1 MTTSPAPS
9 PPAASAHETG
19 AVPTGL
25 VSKHRIEALTDGLYA
40 IAMTLLVIELKLGG
54 EHGAITTAQ
63 QLNHALAA
71 LFPKM
76 LAWIISF
83 FVLAFFWLGHHRLF
97 QHVRLVDAQMLWA
110 NIAMLCAASLMPFS
124 SALVGEY
131 AGAFTSQCFY
141 AINLAVLAL
150 TALWMLYIARKT
162 PALLIAPLADSVFIP
177 SRFRIVSLIVLCAAA
192 IIIGWFAAP
201 FATIVFAAMPIV
213 SYVSRS
219 LAAKA
224 QAAETASG

>member
-1 MTTSPAPS
+1 MTTPS
-9 PPAASAHETG
+9 PSPSHAESGIRSHSISS
-19 AVPTGL
+19 L
-25 VSKHRIEALTDGLYA
+25 VSKHRIEALTDGLFA

-54 EHGAITTAQ
+54 EHGAITTAL

-71 LFPKM
+71 LLPKL

-97 QHVRLVDAQMLWA
+97 QHVRAVNSHMLWA
-110 NIAMLCAASLMPFS
+110 NIALLCAASLMPFS

-162 PALLIAPLADSVFIP
+162 PTLMIAPLEDSIFIP

-192 IIIGWFAAP
+192 IIVGWFAAP
-201 FATIVFAAMPIV
+201 FATSVFAAMPIV
-213 SYVSRS
+213 GYVSRK
-219 LAAKA
+219 LAVKAVAKEK
-224 QAAETASG
+224 AAA